1 MKLPNCLVNRVVREF
16 DSAELGDPRRKKRL
30 KLVAAKL
37 ARRPKESLPGA
48 VDNEAEVQG
57 AYRLMNNERVSFEV
71 LLGSHAEQTR
81 RRAEQAL
88 RVLVVHD
95 TTTCS
100 FPRLDPR
107 ELGYL
112 PTGKAGFLLH
122 LALVMDAKNWRRPLG
137 VIHAEPLFR
146 PRRSTRGGRKRKVS
160 GGETATWSDREYA
173 RWSRGM
179 TASAE
184 ALHGCEQVIHLAD
197 REGDSYALMAE
208 LLALRQS
215 FVIRVRVDRRA
226 RQVGSD
232 DAAPWESVKQVAA
245 RCEGMMEREVP
256 LSARKAKTAPGMNKA
271 HHPRKA
277 RIARLRFSATR
288 LEVPRPNYLR
298 DPVPATLP
306 LNLVQVI
313 EYDPP
318 AGQQAVEWLL
328 YTTEPI
334 DTEKQV
340 AQIVDD
346 YRTRWAIEEFNAALK
361 TGCAYEE
368 REFESRLAL
377 LTLLAISLPIAC
389 EVLWLR
395 SRARSA
401 PCTPA
406 GEVLTALQIQILR
419 TLGSRKL
426 SANPTAEEV
435 LFALAGLGGHLKGN
449 GPPGCKILMR
459 AMTNLLAY
467 EKGWVAA
474 LAAAQGSQTCD

>member
-1 MKLPNCLVNRVVREF
+1 
-16 DSAELGDPRRKKRL
+16 
-30 KLVAAKL
+30 
-37 ARRPKESLPGA
+37 
-48 VDNEAEVQG
+48 
-57 AYRLMNNERVSFEV
+57 
-71 LLGSHAEQTR
+71 
-81 RRAEQAL
+81 
-88 RVLVVHD
+88 
-95 TTTCS
+95 
-100 FPRLDPR
+100 
-107 ELGYL
+107 
-112 PTGKAGFLLH
+112 
-122 LALVMDAKNWRRPLG
+122 
-137 VIHAEPLFR
+137 
-146 PRRSTRGGRKRKVS
+146 
-160 GGETATWSDREYA
+160 
-173 RWSRGM
+173 
-179 TASAE
+179 
-184 ALHGCEQVIHLAD
+184 
-197 REGDSYALMAE
+197 MAE